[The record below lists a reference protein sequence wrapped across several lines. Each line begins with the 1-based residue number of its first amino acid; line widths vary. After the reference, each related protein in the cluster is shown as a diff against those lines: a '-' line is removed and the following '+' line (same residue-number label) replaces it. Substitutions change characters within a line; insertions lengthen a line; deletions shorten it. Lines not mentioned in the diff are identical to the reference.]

1 VYRKPLENE
10 GGKPLS
16 FNGAIKETG
25 NPAVAVDLRAFLGGI
40 WHTGFAGGEE
50 LDGELEIAAPK
61 AHANPRRQSYAQA
74 PRRASA
80 SKRFMRQL
88 NISGY

>member
-1 VYRKPLENE
+1 M
-10 GGKPLS
+10 
-16 FNGAIKETG
+16 ETG

-74 PRRASA
+74 PRRASGIQA
-80 SKRFMRQL
+80 VLAAVKYIGLLGVAR
-88 NISGY
+88 IA